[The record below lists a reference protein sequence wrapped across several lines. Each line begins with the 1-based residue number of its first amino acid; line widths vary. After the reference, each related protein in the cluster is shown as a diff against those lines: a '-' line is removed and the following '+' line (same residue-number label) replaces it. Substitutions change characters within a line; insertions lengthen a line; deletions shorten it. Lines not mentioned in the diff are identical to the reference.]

1 MKCLSKWLSA
11 SAVVV
16 LLAGTAA
23 AADSISR
30 GKIKAVNADKTE
42 VVLTNA
48 ADKDGT
54 FKLGDDV
61 VINRAGKESK
71 SDLAVGDV
79 VNIFYDKGA
88 TTSTARYVLVQDGD
102 TKNFE
107 LMYGSVK
114 SYDADKKGLAFTDG
128 AGKEWTFTLGDA
140 KVRLNKQ
147 DAKIGDVK
155 IGDKA
160 LVIVDR
166 TGDKSTLKCV
176 MAEHK

>member
-30 GKIKAVNADKTE
+30 GKIKAVNADKT
-42 VVLTNA
+42 
-48 ADKDGT
+48 
-54 FKLGDDV
+54 
-61 VINRAGKESK
+61 ESK

>member
-1 MKCLSKWLSA
+1 MKSLSKWLSA
-11 SAVVV
+11 GAVIV

-23 AADSISR
+23 GADTISR
-30 GKIKAVNADKTE
+30 GKIKTVNADKTE
-42 VVLTNA
+42 VVLTNS

-61 VINRAGKESK
+61 VINRGGKEIK

-79 VNIFYDKGA
+79 VNIFYDKSA

-114 SYDADKKGLAFTDG
+114 GYDADKGLAFTDG
-128 AGKEWTFTLGDA
+128 AGKEWTFALGDA

-147 DAKIGDVK
+147 DGKIGDVK

-166 TGDKSTLKCV
+166 TGNKSTLKCV